1 MPTALVTGGTA
12 GIGAAFARTLAAR
25 GWDLILVARDGARLE
40 RSAADLRDSGVEVD
54 VLIADLAVDDDV
66 SRVAA
71 RLADRERPVDLLVN
85 NAGYGPK
92 SPLRDGDLAESRH
105 AIGVMLEAPLVLT
118 AAVVPG
124 MIQRGTGAII
134 NVASVAGY
142 VPMGL
147 YSAIK
152 SWLRVYSES
161 LYNDLY
167 GTGVT
172 VTALMPGWV
181 RTEFHE
187 RAQIRASSIPGFMWL
202 DADKLVDTCLR
213 DVQRRR
219 AISTPS
225 VRYRAATWLLRHLP
239 RGVVRSIARGM
250 SSGRHRV

>member
-25 GWDLILVARDGARLE
+25 GWDLVLVARDLERLE
-40 RSAADLRDSGVEVD
+40 QNAATLRERGIQVEVMRGDLSSQVD
-54 VLIADLAVDDDV
+54 VHRIA
-66 SRVAA
+66 R
-71 RLADRERPVDLLVN
+71 RLADREHPIDLLVN
-85 NAGYGPK
+85 NAGYGMRTT
-92 SPLRDGDLAESRH
+92 LREADLAE
-105 AIGVMLEAPLVLT
+105 AADAMTVMTHAPLVLS
-118 AAVVPG
+118 AAAMRG
-124 MIQRGTGAII
+124 MVDRGHGAIV

-152 SWLRVYSES
+152 AWLRVYSES
-161 LYNDLY
+161 LANELH

-187 RAQIRASSIPGFMWL
+187 RAHIRSASIPAFMWL
-202 DADKLVDTCLR
+202 DADKLVAACLR
-213 DVQRRR
+213 DVERGK

-225 VRYRAATWLLRHLP
+225 LRYRFVAWLLRHLP
-239 RGVVRSIARGM
+239 PALVRRIARGM
-250 SSGRHRV
+250 SSERHRV

>member
-25 GWDLILVARDGARLE
+25 GYDLVLVARDEERLE
-40 RSAADLRDSGVEVD
+40 QNAAELREHGVEVE
-54 VLIADLAVDDDV
+54 VLRADLGDRAHAA
-66 SRVAA
+66 RVAE
-71 RLADRERPVDLLVN
+71 RLADAQRPIDLLVN
-85 NAGYGPK
+85 NAGYGMH
-92 SPLRDGDLAESRH
+92 STLRDTDIAESDA
-105 AIGVMLEAPLVLT
+105 AIEVMMRAPLVLA
-118 AAVVPG
+118 AAVMPG
-124 MIQRGTGAII
+124 MVARGTGAII

-161 LYNDLY
+161 LSNELH

-187 RAQIRASSIPGFMWL
+187 RARIRSASIPGFMWL
-202 DADKLVDTCLR
+202 DADELVVACLR
-213 DVQRRR
+213 DVARGR

-225 VRYRAATWLLRHLP
+225 ARYRAVTWLLRHAP
-239 RGVVRSIARGM
+239 RGAVRRIARGM
-250 SSGRHRV
+250 SSERHRV